1 MIFDTSF
8 PDSSSSSSA
17 LGAQPARVLLAEDN
31 RDLQQIFARQLTF
44 LGLEVLA
51 VTNGRD
57 AADYALAAQAAG
69 NPFDLVLMDL
79 EMPMVDGFEAT
90 RRIRGGGYQGPILA
104 LSAHSTDDNRLDCLK
119 VGCDDCL
126 CKPIDW
132 NHLAG
137 LIRKFVPGIQV
148 SAPVLSPIP

>member
-1 MIFDTSF
+1 VIFDTRSGDT
-8 PDSSSSSSA
+8 PAPPSA
-17 LGAQPARVLLAEDN
+17 PARVLLAEDN

-57 AADYALAAQAAG
+57 AADYTLAALAAG

-79 EMPMVDGFEAT
+79 EMPMIDGFEAT
-90 RRIRGGGYQGPILA
+90 RRIRGGGYKGPILA

-119 VGCDDCL
+119 VGCNDCL

-137 LIRKFVPGIQV
+137 LIRKFVPGIQE
-148 SAPVLSPIP
+148 SAPLLAPIS

>member
-1 MIFDTSF
+1 
-8 PDSSSSSSA
+8 
-17 LGAQPARVLLAEDN
+17 VLLAEDN

-57 AADYALAAQAAG
+57 ATDYTLAAHAAG
-69 NPFDLVLMDL
+69 NPFDLILMDL
-79 EMPMVDGFEAT
+79 EMPIIDGFEAT
-90 RRIRGGGYQGPILA
+90 RRIRGGGYKGPILA

-132 NHLAG
+132 NHLAE
-137 LIRKFVPGIQV
+137 LIRKFVPGIQEP
-148 SAPVLSPIP
+148 APLLSPLP